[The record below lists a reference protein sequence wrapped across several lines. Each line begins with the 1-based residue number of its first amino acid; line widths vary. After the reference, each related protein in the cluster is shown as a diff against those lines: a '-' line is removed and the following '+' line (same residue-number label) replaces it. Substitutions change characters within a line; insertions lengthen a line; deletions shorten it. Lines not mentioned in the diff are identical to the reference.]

1 MINLAQ
7 EDANKKVKNAIK
19 EAFGESGEA
28 NFDTWAAEKKLLIGA
43 SPAPCL
49 PSGSK
54 LNVICLIALCLTL
67 APSS

>member
-43 SPAPCL
+43 SRPLLL

-54 LNVICLIALCLTL
+54 LNLICLIALCLTL